1 MAIRRPRS
9 VRGAEIDIDTLR
21 SDAGALAVAL
31 FALSALDLVVTRFAI
46 GSLGAFEA
54 NPLFAPFVGGGMGVA
69 LKLGIPVYI
78 LWVSSRVT
86 MPHAVVALRVVV
98 AIYVVVVLIGLVQ
111 VATITSRI
119 L

>member
-1 MAIRRPRS
+1 MHEDVRR
-9 VRGAEIDIDTLR
+9 GNAALAALR
-21 SDAGALAVAL
+21 ANAGALAVAL

-46 GSLGAFEA
+46 GYLGAFEA
-54 NPLFAPFVGGGMGVA
+54 NPLFAPFVASELGIA

-78 LWVSSRVT
+78 LWMASRVT
-86 MPHAVVALRVVV
+86 KPHAVVALRIVV

-111 VATITSRI
+111 VASIVSRI